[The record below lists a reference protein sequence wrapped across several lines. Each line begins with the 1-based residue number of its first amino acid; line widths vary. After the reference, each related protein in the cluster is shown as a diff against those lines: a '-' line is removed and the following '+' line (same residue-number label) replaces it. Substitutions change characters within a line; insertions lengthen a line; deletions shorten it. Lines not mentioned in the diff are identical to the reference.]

1 MHILILGGSPTNPGG
16 VEAFCARAE
25 EALLSRNPDARIER
39 ISTATAF
46 LSLRRLPGF
55 LGGLARLVEYRRH
68 RPTIVWLQYV
78 NLPDLAYL
86 ILARMLGLRVM
97 VTPHLGMNWRS
108 QRNRFLRSLSERIL
122 RGASRIALISR
133 TQELEIKLPERV
145 PRSLIRNFLSKEL
158 LASELV
164 VPPSVSAPLELVHS
178 GRLSVGKG
186 SLLVLEVCD
195 RLKRDGVRFRARI
208 TGTADE
214 ETRSAM
220 EEMIRSMDL
229 AGHVELLGRV
239 PEDELLD
246 VLHGSDVLIHLSKID
261 SYPLIVLEGLAC
273 AVYPICLEL
282 AGARDMVETYDGFVA
297 SPEDPVAQVAAF
309 LKAQTPED
317 LRSRA
322 RAAAVEVRTDYD
334 WSAAADALERA
345 VAAATDNKGA
355 LRVQGI

>member
-1 MHILILGGSPTNPGG
+1 MHILILGGSPTHPGG

-25 EALLSRNPDARIER
+25 EALLSRNPSARISR
-39 ISTATAF
+39 IATSTAF
-46 LSLRRLPGF
+46 LSLRRLPRF
-55 LGGLARLVEYRRH
+55 LAGLTRLVLYRRH

-86 ILARMLGLRVM
+86 ILARLLGLPIM

-108 QRNRFLRSLSERIL
+108 QRNRFLRDLSERIL

-158 LASELV
+158 LDSELTA
-164 VPPSVSAPLELVHS
+164 PPSTAAPLELVHS
-178 GRLSVGKG
+178 GRLSMGKG

-195 RLKRDGVRFRARI
+195 RLKRDGVAFRARI

-214 ETRSAM
+214 ETRAAM
-220 EEMIRSMDL
+220 AEMIRSRDL
-229 AGHVELLGRV
+229 GTHVALLGRV
-239 PEDELLD
+239 SDDELLD

-273 AVYPICLEL
+273 AVYPVCLEL
-282 AGARDMVETYDGFVA
+282 AGARDMVATYDGFVV
-297 SPEDPVAQVAAF
+297 SPDDPVSEVAEFLKAQPVAELRSRAQVAA
-309 LKAQTPED
+309 A
-317 LRSRA
+317 
-322 RAAAVEVRTDYD
+322 EVRADYD
-334 WSAAADALERA
+334 WSVCAEALERA
-345 VAAATDNKGA
+345 VAAVVETPGVLQARKT
-355 LRVQGI
+355 